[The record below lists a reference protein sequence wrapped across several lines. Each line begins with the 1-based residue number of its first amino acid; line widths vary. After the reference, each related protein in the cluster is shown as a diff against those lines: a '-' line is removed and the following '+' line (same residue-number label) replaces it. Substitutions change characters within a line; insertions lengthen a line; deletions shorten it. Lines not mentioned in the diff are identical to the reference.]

1 MSGEGFVRPFQT
13 RNVTPPIIVPNSG
26 AVKTPTIVRIRAG
39 YGTALRM
46 TSGSQNYSVTFYTIK
61 YPRDMTLSES
71 LHLPIG
77 T

>member
-13 RNVTPPIIVPNSG
+13 RNTTPATVVPNSG
-26 AVKTPTIVRIRAG
+26 EVKVQTIVRIRAG
-39 YGTALRM
+39 FGTALRI
-46 TSGSQNYSVTFYTIK
+46 TTGSQNYSVTFYTIK

>member
-1 MSGEGFVRPFQT
+1 MSGETIVRPFQT
-13 RNVTPPIIVPNSG
+13 RGVTPPTVVPNSG
-26 AVKTPTIVRIRAG
+26 EVRVQPIVRIRAG
-39 YGTALRM
+39 MGTALRI
-46 TSGSQNYSVTFYTIK
+46 TTGSQNYSVTFYTIK